1 MQNRWRGW
9 LTPPDFPGDEFKT
22 RQVALLDFTLL
33 MLMMLD
39 AIIIVATVLTDRDLV
54 VLGLDIGL
62 LAICWGVRRRLR
74 GGQVRG
80 ISEGLIGL
88 SLVAVTFLIADLGT
102 VRVPAVLGYALIII
116 MAGLLLDGRNVVATM
131 LVSSL
136 SVAGLIWAEQAGLI
150 RPRYDAIQS
159 IHWLSYTVTFIA
171 AGGLSYWG
179 LQSIRTAL
187 ARAEREI
194 AAHRVTEAALRE
206 SEAKYHELYEAES
219 DAIILVDRETQQIL
233 EVNSAATR
241 IFGYTRA
248 ELLALKYSDLSI
260 DPGGSLPNAATQ
272 IAATLHRPI
281 RCKDG
286 TLCPVEITVSYITWH
301 GRPCVLAALRDITER
316 QAMED
321 ALRAS
326 ERLLRTLID
335 TLPERIFAK
344 DLQSRFTLANASE
357 IRLDGAAS
365 FEELRGKT
373 DFDIYPHDLAQQY
386 FNDEQPVLAEGQA
399 LIGRE
404 EKNLDQ
410 AGRPRWQVT
419 TKVPLRDA
427 ADHLIGLVGMSIDI
441 TERKQ
446 MEEALRNFNAA
457 LEQRVTERTAE
468 LMAAN
473 QRLTELDHLKDEFLS
488 RISHELRTPLAGIL
502 ISLELLETAA
512 PEKRERYMRRLRQ
525 ATDRLR
531 DMLEDILMFAQLNT
545 YTRPAVLES
554 VDLNN
559 LITSRLPIWQKLG
572 VGRELIFQL
581 RLTDVPHPQADSEL
595 LTQALTRLV
604 TNAVSYTPV
613 GMITLSTALR
623 DEADQRWITIGVT
636 DTGPGI
642 EDDELPYIFDRFYRG
657 RAADDYKTPGTGIGL
672 SISREIAER
681 LGGRLTVETRAG
693 GGSTFTLW
701 LPVA

>member
-1 MQNRWRGW
+1 MQNRWRSW
-9 LTPPDFPGDEFKT
+9 LTPPNFPGDELKT
-22 RQVALLDFTLL
+22 RQAALLDFTLL
-33 MLMMLD
+33 LLMMLD
-39 AIIIVATVLTDRDLV
+39 ALIIVATVLTDRDPV
-54 VLGLDIGL
+54 VMGLDIGL
-62 LAICWGVRRRLR
+62 LVICWGVRRWLR
-74 GGQVRG
+74 RGQVQG

-88 SLVAVTFLIADLGT
+88 SLVTVTFLIANLGT
-102 VRVPAVLGYALIII
+102 VRVPAILGYVLIII
-116 MAGLLLDGRNVVATM
+116 MAGLLLDRRGVVVTM

-150 RPRYDAIQS
+150 RPVYDSVKSAN
-159 IHWLSYTVTFIA
+159 WLSYTAAFIA
-171 AGGLSYWG
+171 AGGLGHWG

-219 DAIILVDRETQQIL
+219 DAIVLVDRETHQIL

-241 IFGYTRA
+241 IFGYSRA
-248 ELLALKYSDLSI
+248 ELLALKNIDLSI
-260 DPGGSLPNAATQ
+260 DPNGTRQSMTAQMTAVPFRQ
-272 IAATLHRPI
+272 I

-286 TLCPVEITVSYITWH
+286 TLCPVEITASYITWH
-301 GRPCVLAALRDITER
+301 GRPCVLAALRNITER

-326 ERLLRTLID
+326 ELLLRTLID

-386 FNDEQPVLAEGQA
+386 FDDEQPILTEGKA
-399 LIGRE
+399 LISRE
-404 EKNLDQ
+404 ERNIDR
-410 AGRPRWQVT
+410 AGQTRWQVT

-427 ADHLIGLVGMSIDI
+427 ADRLIGLVGMAVDI

-488 RISHELRTPLAGIL
+488 RTSHELRTPLAGIL

-512 PEKRERYMRRLRQ
+512 PEKRDRYMRRLRQ

-531 DMLEDILMFAQLNT
+531 DMLEDILMFAQLNA
-545 YTRPAVLES
+545 YTQPAVLES
-554 VDLNN
+554 VDLNK
-559 LITSRLPIWQKLG
+559 LITSRLPMWQKLG

-581 RLTDVPHPQADSEL
+581 DLTDVPRPRADSEL
-595 LTQALTRLV
+595 LIHALTRLV

-613 GMITLSTALR
+613 GTITLSTARR
-623 DEADQRWITIGVT
+623 DEADQPWITIGVT

-642 EDDELPYIFDRFYRG
+642 EEDELPHIFERFYRG

-672 SISREIAER
+672 S
-681 LGGRLTVETRAG
+681 
-693 GGSTFTLW
+693 
-701 LPVA
+701 